1 MPRTIESIAQ
11 SQEIANR
18 RRAEG
23 LPVWGHT
30 VRIKHLF
37 TDDESDE
44 NAQRVG
50 KEVATILRT
59 SAWAEA
65 DREFA
70 RERGGDSEVIVCAEA
85 FEEVQDLD
93 DFNAV
98 LDRLYDLADV
108 DRAWIA

>member
-1 MPRTIESIAQ
+1 MPRTIESIAH
-11 SQEIANR
+11 SHDIANR

-23 LPVWGHT
+23 LPVWGYT
-30 VRIKHLF
+30 VRIKHLL

-44 NAQRVG
+44 SAQKVG
-50 KEVATILRT
+50 KEVATVLRT

-70 RERGGDSEVIVCAEA
+70 RERGGDSEVIVCAEE
-85 FEEVQDLD
+85 FEEVRGLE

-108 DRAWIA
+108 DRAWIE